1 MGCNSKEFLI
11 HTAVTQ
17 HDQSPQYNGKRSQKR
32 KNVKSKN
39 LKIKNLKIKT
49 RKIEDLSSEKLEAR
63 ANFTALI

>member
-1 MGCNSKEFLI
+1 MRCNSKEFLI

-17 HDQSPQYNGKRSQKR
+17 HDQSPQYNGKRPQKR

-39 LKIKNLKIKT
+39 LKIKNLKI
-49 RKIEDLSSEKLEAR
+49 EELSSERLAAR

>member
-11 HTAVTQ
+11 HTVVTQ
-17 HDQSPQYNGKRSQKR
+17 HDQTPQYNGKRSQKR

-39 LKIKNLKIKT
+39 LKIKNLKT
-49 RKIEDLSSEKLEAR
+49 EDLSSEKLEAR